1 MKKLS
6 VLVCILVLSACSGHE
21 GSQVDSSA
29 VANASTPAVNA
40 NQPAS
45 VPSSTKPAAPPCPH
59 TGKWAPCSVER
70 RLKQSG
76 FVVKRLTDEAPK
88 RPGFSVTPIVFS
100 LGASRL
106 EVFLYGDS
114 VAVARD
120 VAAMDTVTV
129 APRGSKSPWE
139 NPIFIRS
146 GNLAAVLTSRN
157 PRQVERVILAITAGA
172 PQPGSSR

>member
-1 MKKLS
+1 MS
-6 VLVCILVLSACSGHE
+6 IPSA
-21 GSQVDSSA
+21 A
-29 VANASTPAVNA
+29 KPAV
-40 NQPAS
+40 
-45 VPSSTKPAAPPCPH
+45 PPCPH

-106 EVFLYGDS
+106 EVFLYADS
-114 VAVARD
+114 AAVGRD
-120 VAAMDTVTV
+120 VAALDTVIV

-146 GNLAAVLTSRN
+146 GNLAAVLTSQN

>member
-1 MKKLS
+1 M
-6 VLVCILVLSACSGHE
+6 LSACSRHD
-21 GSQVDSSA
+21 GSRTDSTA
-29 VANASTPAVNA
+29 AADASTAAIGA
-40 NQPAS
+40 NQPSS
-45 VPSSTKPAAPPCPH
+45 VPSSAKPAAPPCPH

-76 FVVKRLTDEAPK
+76 FVVKRLTDEARK

-106 EVFLYGDS
+106 EVFLYSDS

-120 VAAMDTVTV
+120 VAAMDTGIV

-146 GNLAAVLTSRN
+146 GNLAAVLTSQN

>member
-1 MKKLS
+1 MM
-6 VLVCILVLSACSGHE
+6 LSACSGHG
-21 GSQVDSSA
+21 GSQADSTA
-29 VANASTPAVNA
+29 VANAPTAAVSA

-45 VPSSTKPAAPPCPH
+45 VTPAAKPAVPPCPH

-70 RLKQSG
+70 RLRQSG
-76 FVVKRLTDEAPK
+76 FVVKRLPDEAPK
-88 RPGFSVTPIVFS
+88 RPGFSVAPIVFS

-114 VAVARD
+114 VDVARD
-120 VAAMDTVTV
+120 VAAMDTVTA
-129 APRGSKSPWE
+129 APHGAKSPWE

-146 GNLAAVLTSRN
+146 GNLAAVLTSQN

>member
-1 MKKLS
+1 MMLP
-6 VLVCILVLSACSGHE
+6 ACSGHE
-21 GSQVDSSA
+21 ESRADSTA
-29 VANASTPAVNA
+29 AANASTAAVSA

-45 VPSSTKPAAPPCPH
+45 VPSSVKPAAQPCPH

-70 RLKQSG
+70 RLRQSG

-88 RPGFSVTPIVFS
+88 RAGFSVTPIVFS

-106 EVFLYGDS
+106 EVFLYADS
-114 VAVARD
+114 VDVARD
-120 VAAMDTVTV
+120 VAGMDTVIA

-146 GNLAAVLTSRN
+146 GNLAAVLTSQN